1 MGFEAVLSAPDP
13 AERKVRDLE
22 PPGVLKPDTD
32 PDRAAAD
39 SPVSSASLPSA
50 PSREIGRGA
59 RFDPRDRARRRFT
72 AMASLLA
79 DDSPHVW
86 DEVRHHFE
94 LSGKAA
100 LPTLERAAQSRHA
113 LVRSRA
119 RTILIQIDKQRAI
132 RRLVRCV
139 ARPNFDLERAL
150 FLLGRY
156 HTARLD
162 PRPYQRALD
171 AMASE
176 VARRAR
182 RRTDALQRAQVLV
195 EYLGQELDYG
205 GSLSEFHHP
214 DNIHLHCAIKR
225 RAGMPLTLCAIYM
238 LVARRAG
245 LRVAALALPGHVM
258 LRLYGDQKTLIVDP
272 YHRGQT
278 RTERECKKYLDQ
290 NGLVFQGDWLSDASD
305 QALFKRQLMNL
316 VRSSKLRGLK
326 REVRELNQVI
336 RVIDPGAKSSR
347 LPR

>member
-1 MGFEAVLSAPDP
+1 M
-13 AERKVRDLE
+13 
-22 PPGVLKPDTD
+22 
-32 PDRAAAD
+32 
-39 SPVSSASLPSA
+39 SSASLS
-50 PSREIGRGA
+50 SRSDHGTRRGQA
-59 RFDPRDRARRRFT
+59 VDTQDGARRRFA

-79 DDSPHVW
+79 DDSDHVW
-86 DEVRHHFE
+86 SCVRRQFE
-94 LSGKAA
+94 LAGKSA
-100 LPTLERAAQSRHA
+100 LPALHRAAKSRRA

-119 RTILIQIDKQRAI
+119 RTLLIQLEKKQAI
-132 RRLVRCV
+132 RRLVRYV
-139 ARPNFDLERAL
+139 SQPSFDLERAL
-150 FLLGRY
+150 FLLGSY

-205 GSLSEFHHP
+205 GSISESHHP
-214 DNIHLHCAIKR
+214 DNVHLHCAIER
-225 RAGMPLTLCAIYM
+225 RAGMPLTLCAVYM
-238 LVARRAG
+238 FVARRAG

-258 LRLYGDQKTLIVDP
+258 LRLYGDHKSMIVDP

-278 RTERECKKYLDQ
+278 RSERECKKYLDREK
-290 NGLVFQGDWLSDASD
+290 LVFQGDWFADATD

-326 REVRELNQVI
+326 REVRELSQVI
-336 RVIDPGAKSSR
+336 RVVDRMRMAAR
-347 LPR
+347 